1 MCGNTVFRAERYHL
15 LEFYVLYSFTYCL
28 FNDPVFISDFIA
40 SNDGF
45 FYRGHPVVLIIK
57 LQVYIHIFY
66 FQSEHNNIFGIYNVY
81 YL

>member
-40 SNDGF
+40 SNDGVF
-45 FYRGHPVVLIIK
+45 IEDIPLC
-57 LQVYIHIFY
+57 L
-66 FQSEHNNIFGIYNVY
+66 
-81 YL
+81 L